1 MGVLNND
8 FTSQYSL
15 ALADLHVFP
24 DCDTN
29 RAFKCQ
35 NFNIVLFIRW
45 LCLCMSVHI
54 PGFTHVLENLENN
67 SCPGMSWRS
76 AGKTFFSDCPGTVEF

>member
-1 MGVLNND
+1 MGVLNNG

-29 RAFKCQ
+29 RAFNCQ

-45 LCLCMSVHI
+45 LCMSVHI

-67 SCPGMSWRS
+67 SCPGEVLE
-76 AGKTFFSDCPGTVEF
+76 KQFFSDCPGTVEF